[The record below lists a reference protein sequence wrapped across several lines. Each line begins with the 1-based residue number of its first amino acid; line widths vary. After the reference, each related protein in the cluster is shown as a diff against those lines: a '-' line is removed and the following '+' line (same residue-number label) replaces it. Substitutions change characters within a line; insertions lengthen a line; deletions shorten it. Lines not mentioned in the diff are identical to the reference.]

1 MVAGSSTCW
10 DIQANIK
17 EEKNIWTGLFRGK
30 KIKNNAGT
38 SSTAIVELSDLGI
51 TIEPDNTPRILE
63 SEKAEYLIGLYEKG
77 IMPTFIIEG
86 ADGRTLALSTMVVYF
101 VEQSDDYYLWR
112 VADHDLAVWRHE
124 TTYAIS
130 FKPKSE

>member
-1 MVAGSSTCW
+1 MDWPISW
-10 DIQANIK
+10 
-17 EEKNIWTGLFRGK
+17 E

-86 ADGRTLALSTMVVYF
+86 ADGRTLALSTIAVYF

-112 VADHDLAVWRHE
+112 VADHDLTVWRHE
-124 TTYAIS
+124 ATYGIS